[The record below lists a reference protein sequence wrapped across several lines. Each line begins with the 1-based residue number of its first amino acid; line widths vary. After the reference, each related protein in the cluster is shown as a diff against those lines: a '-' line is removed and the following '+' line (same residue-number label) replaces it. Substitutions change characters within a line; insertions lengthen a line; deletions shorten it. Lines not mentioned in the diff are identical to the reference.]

1 MKLIPNF
8 PGYSITTD
16 GKVYSHFKF
25 VRGKD
30 GKVIDRVIDYS
41 YSKIMKPQLKAE
53 EGRSQIRPHLIL
65 RKNGKRYKVNI
76 SRLVALTYLPN
87 PHKYPSVLHK
97 NDISTDNRLENLM
110 WGTNR
115 VNVRQ
120 REQNQKK
127 DLLIQQLQSKIEQLE
142 RKFKNEKEE
151 ENK

>member
-1 MKLIPNF
+1 
-8 PGYSITTD
+8 
-16 GKVYSHFKF
+16 
-25 VRGKD
+25 
-30 GKVIDRVIDYS
+30 
-41 YSKIMKPQLKAE
+41 
-53 EGRSQIRPHLIL
+53 
-65 RKNGKRYKVNI
+65 
-76 SRLVALTYLPN
+76 
-87 PHKYPSVLHK
+87 
-97 NDISTDNRLENLM
+97 M